1 MQGRRAAA
9 RRRGRGVSREHDHPR
24 ELPRLQG
31 DRGGE
36 GGEGGGR
43 VVRALRQPRRH
54 VRPDQQDRGRARR
67 PAPARAHA
75 QAGRHRQPRAA
86 RAAADDDGRRRGGV
100 GGGRRAAVGR
110 HRRGRA
116 RRGAALPGAGRA
128 GRRDG
133 RGARRVGRAGRRRA
147 LLDSIQDPRLR
158 LTQAVQGGADG
169 EALDDDVLAA
179 RDLHRLDGVDPQA
192 AAREARDAE
201 ARAPRTPRNSAAR
214 NSGAQFAA
222 IDRAR
227 ARFSSDAPRRR
238 CRRPPASRSASTRHS
253 CTPARC
259 RSRTG

>member
-43 VVRALRQPRRH
+43 LVRALRQPRRH

-67 PAPARAHA
+67 PAPARSHA
-75 QAGRHRQPRAA
+75 QTGRHRQPRAA

-133 RGARRVGRAGRRRA
+133 RGARRVGRARDRRA
-147 LLDSIQDPRLR
+147 LLDGVEDPRLR

-201 ARAPRTPRNSAAR
+201 ARAPRTTRNSAAR
-214 NSGAQFAA
+214 NSGAPFAQFA
-222 IDRAR
+222 
-227 ARFSSDAPRRR
+227 
-238 CRRPPASRSASTRHS
+238 RPLLF
-253 CTPARC
+253 
-259 RSRTG
+259 

>member
-43 VVRALRQPRRH
+43 LVRALRQPRRH

-75 QAGRHRQPRAA
+75 QAGRHRKPRAA

-133 RGARRVGRAGRRRA
+133 RGARRLGRAGRRRA
-147 LLDSIQDPRLR
+147 LLDGVEDPRLR

-192 AAREARDAE
+192 PAREARDAQ
-201 ARAPRTPRNSAAR
+201 ARASYAAQFG
-214 NSGAQFAA
+214 GAQFFRA
-222 IDRAR
+222 IRAIAR
-227 ARFSSDAPRRR
+227 GARFSSDAPRRR
-238 CRRPPASRSASTRHS
+238 RRRPLASRSASTRRS